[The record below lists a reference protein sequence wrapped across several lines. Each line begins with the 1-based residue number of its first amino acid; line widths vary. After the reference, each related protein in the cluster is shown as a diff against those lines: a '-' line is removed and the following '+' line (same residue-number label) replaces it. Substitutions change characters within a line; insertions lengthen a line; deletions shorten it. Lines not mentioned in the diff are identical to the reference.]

1 VSSLIRTNCSPGR
14 IERLYAMDLGHMN
27 VVLEWCISRY
37 VGSGSKFRTWNDE
50 YDYDFDYDYLYYY
63 SYDLVFSF

>member
-1 VSSLIRTNCSPGR
+1 MSSLIRTNCSPGR

-37 VGSGSKFRTWNDE
+37 VGSGSTFRTWNDE

>member
-1 VSSLIRTNCSPGR
+1 
-14 IERLYAMDLGHMN
+14 MN

-37 VGSGSKFRTWNDE
+37 VGSGSTFRTWNDE